1 MGGLVFGDSPT
12 LRELE
17 AWELKRIDGHGF
29 ARCFGV
35 FKASILMAAT
45 QCYNLHMWLTSCRD
59 LDLHYSHTTTHSTTH
74 VVWL

>member
-35 FKASILMAAT
+35 FEASILMAAT